1 MQVDSP
7 ITSDVRFFAFLLTYG
22 DPPSGALSDKFA
34 LFVSNGM
41 HNKLLVGA
49 INSATLS
56 RIMRLAVQD
65 LGALEL
71 LENYA
76 EKARRLRDEMLIAL

>member
-1 MQVDSP
+1 MHLDSP

-22 DPPSGALSDKFA
+22 TPPSGVLSDKFA
-34 LFVSNGM
+34 LFVSNGLN
-41 HNKLLVGA
+41 NKLLVGA

-76 EKARRLRDEMLIAL
+76 EKARRLRDEMIIEL

>member
-1 MQVDSP
+1 MHLDSP
-7 ITSDVRFFAFLLTYG
+7 ITSDVRFFFFFLTYET
-22 DPPSGALSDKFA
+22 PPSGALSDKFA
-34 LFVSNGM
+34 LFVSNGLN
-41 HNKLLVGA
+41 NKLLVGA

-76 EKARRLRDEMLIAL
+76 EKARRLRDAMLIEL

>member
-1 MQVDSP
+1 MRANTP

-22 DPPSGALSDKFA
+22 DTPSGALSDKFA
-34 LFVSNGM
+34 LFISNGL
-41 HNKLLVGA
+41 HNKILVGA
-49 INSATLS
+49 INSAALS

-76 EKARRLRDEMLIAL
+76 EKARRIRD

>member
-1 MQVDSP
+1 MHLDSP

-22 DPPSGALSDKFA
+22 TPPSGALSDTFA
-34 LFVSNGM
+34 LFISNGLN
-41 HNKLLVGA
+41 NKLLVGA
-49 INSATLS
+49 INSAALG

-76 EKARRLRDEMLIAL
+76 EKARRLRDAMLIEL

>member
-1 MQVDSP
+1 MQAKTP

-22 DPPSGALSDKFA
+22 TPPPGVLSDKFA
-34 LFVSNGM
+34 LFISNGL
-41 HNKLLVGA
+41 HNKLPVGA
-49 INSATLS
+49 VNSATLS

-65 LGALEL
+65 SGALEL

-76 EKARRLRDEMLIAL
+76 EKARRLHAEMLIEL

>member
-1 MQVDSP
+1 MQAKTP

-22 DPPSGALSDKFA
+22 DLPSGVLSDKFA
-34 LFVSNGM
+34 LFISNGL

-49 INSATLS
+49 INSAALS

-71 LENYA
+71 LEDYA
-76 EKARRLRDEMLIAL
+76 EKARRLHDRLLIEL

>member
-1 MQVDSP
+1 MQAKTP

-22 DPPSGALSDKFA
+22 TPPSGVLSDKFA
-34 LFVSNGM
+34 LFVSNGL

-49 INSATLS
+49 INGAALS

-76 EKARRLRDEMLIAL
+76 EKARRLRDEMLIEL

>member
-1 MQVDSP
+1 MQLDSP

-22 DPPSGALSDKFA
+22 VPPSGALSDRFA
-34 LFVSNGM
+34 LFVSNGL
-41 HNKLLVGA
+41 NNQLLVGA

-65 LGALEL
+65 VGALEL

-76 EKARRLRDEMLIAL
+76 EKARRLRDEMLIEL